1 MVAGGVASLQ
11 PVTARHPMDLPL
23 EVKEFAMCV
32 YICFVLCCIVCFCI
46 LSSSTYPST
55 PPPLSPTHIPTN
67 KEEAMTTSTH
77 AAATDKAEKKKSKK
91 KKREASEN
99 GHHEEEEK
107 APAPAEE
114 EEEEEEEE
122 EAAAAAAAAEKKA
135 RKKAKKE
142 AKRLAKLD
150 GAAATNGDAPAAEKE
165 EEEEEEEEL
174 SKKEKKRSKK
184 EKKRQEKEAG
194 NGSSSTVPSTPSSS
208 SASSSSGIM
217 SQTEA
222 QAWWEKN
229 EILVS
234 GPGCELFLPTLT
246 FAGANFPTDLLA
258 CTKGFTTPT
267 PIQAQCWP
275 VLMAGRDIIG
285 IAETGS
291 GKTLTFALPGLV
303 HIRAKVK
310 EGGGGGKGGRQQHVP
325 RMLVVAPTREL
336 AMQSA
341 EVLEGV
347 LSGLDLRST
356 CLFGGVNKHEQRQ
369 ALRQGVD
376 IVVATPGRLADLM
389 EEGECDLS
397 QVSYLVLDEADR
409 MLDQGFEQAIRGI
422 ILECAPAEK
431 RQTAL
436 FSATWP
442 QSIQTLA
449 REFLRDPVKVTIGGE
464 DLSSNK
470 RVKQVVE
477 VLGEFDREKRLRV
490 LLQQYHG
497 KRDNRVL
504 VFALYKKVRACSW
517 GWVCVCMCW

>member
-1 MVAGGVASLQ
+1 
-11 PVTARHPMDLPL
+11 
-23 EVKEFAMCV
+23 
-32 YICFVLCCIVCFCI
+32 
-46 LSSSTYPST
+46 
-55 PPPLSPTHIPTN
+55 
-67 KEEAMTTSTH
+67 MTTSTH
-77 AAATDKAEKKKSKK
+77 AAATDKAEKKECKK

-99 GHHEEEEK
+99 GHNHEEEEETP
-107 APAPAEE
+107 APAAEE
-114 EEEEEEEE
+114 EEVDEEA
-122 EAAAAAAAAEKKA
+122 AAAAAAAAEKKA

-142 AKRLAKLD
+142 AKRLAKLG
-150 GAAATNGDAPAAEKE
+150 GAATTNGDVGAAE
-165 EEEEEEEEL
+165 EEEEAEEEVGEEV
-174 SKKEKKRSKK
+174 SKEEKKRRKK
-184 EKKRQEKEAG
+184 EKKRQEKEAS
-194 NGSSSTVPSTPSSS
+194 SSSTVPSTPSSS
-208 SASSSSGIM
+208 SPSSSSGII

-222 QAWWEKN
+222 QAWWEKH

-258 CTKGFTTPT
+258 CTNGFTTPT

-275 VLMAGRDIIG
+275 VLMGGRDIIG

-310 EGGGGGKGGRQQHVP
+310 EGGGKGGRQQHVP

-347 LSGLDLRST
+347 LSGLDLRNT

-449 REFLRDPVKVTIGGE
+449 REFLREPVKVTIGGE

-477 VLGEFDREKRLRV
+477 VVGEFDREKRLRA

-517 GWVCVCMCW
+517 AGSLYVYIFHVFYNFLHLFSSTVPSLTNPVMPPSLPPSLLLSGSSSAGAEPATTRIQLPGHSRR